1 MKMVIYITVV
11 QLWTGRNMSDW
22 FEGHKHPYQELSECV
37 WGWRKRQSWELEV
50 GDCWL
55 TIDDGDEEVS
65 PSWSSFSA
73 VPVLLASQRKPG
85 SLVWLRPSSDDDLRQ
100 KVKRKSLEFQVS
112 LLSSKFLKFIEL
124 SAKHSMLVMWLH
136 CVCVWLHF
144 KALILSSSYRHFLTT
159 REVCI
164 CVFILCVHGWVI
176 DEWWVFTAKQIWQVL
191 LLFCYF
197 SSCSDQY
204 HFVHVIWKWSGLML
218 F

>member
-22 FEGHKHPYQELSECV
+22 FEGHKHTYQELSECA

-136 CVCVWLHF
+136 CVCVCVCGCTLKLWYW
-144 KALILSSSYRHFLTT
+144 APVTGTSSQQGKCAFVYLYC
-159 REVCI
+159 VCMGE
-164 CVFILCVHGWVI
+164 L
-176 DEWWVFTAKQIWQVL
+176 
-191 LLFCYF
+191 
-197 SSCSDQY
+197 
-204 HFVHVIWKWSGLML
+204 
-218 F
+218 